1 MINVEKLV
9 LLESVLF
16 FFAGNA
22 STMTN
27 NYVALLK
34 KTNKM
39 LFLPVEGH
47 YEVKMILHLLL
58 TVDAF
63 FSLQAKI
70 SVRATLFSKHYYYL
84 AH

>member
-1 MINVEKLV
+1 
-9 LLESVLF
+9 
-16 FFAGNA
+16 
-22 STMTN
+22 
-27 NYVALLK
+27 
-34 KTNKM
+34 M

>member
-1 MINVEKLV
+1 
-9 LLESVLF
+9 
-16 FFAGNA
+16 
-22 STMTN
+22 MTN
-27 NYVALLK
+27 NYVALFLKKK